1 MNKINLF
8 DLITY
13 YRNPTLEAQFTLD
26 TIMKSAG
33 SVTSATAGVWNKV
46 FGAILW
52 NQIPLAAP
60 TLGVLPTVEWERSGI
75 RVISDFMADITAGI
89 PSAEGAIPPSVKP
102 DIITMSVDP
111 KEYVL
116 TQDITDVVMALSN
129 TADDVGIN
137 YVNIRMAFGKHY
149 LTNLERMIHD
159 VSVGTEGTTP
169 AGWWHRMCDIVHNS
183 GTIYGINRATN
194 PWANALV
201 DTASSLR
208 VPDIDFINKMKARI
222 ENQGVKPN
230 VIITSPLNTAYFRS
244 QADNKMFLSILDNK
258 PVKISV
264 NGLETSDGYG
274 VGVLVNQLYGL
285 PIIESPFVGATGGSP
300 AAGET
305 RLPNIYVLT
314 TEFAGDVIFGK
325 MLLIPT
331 TYYEANL
338 PLAQNLFGTRIA
350 YRTVGNLVCR
360 RFNVQGKINALKQ

>member
-13 YRNPTLEAQFTLD
+13 YRNPTLEMQFAFD

-33 SVTSATAGVWNKV
+33 ALTSGTPNVWNRV
-46 FGAILW
+46 FGAVLW
-52 NQIPLAAP
+52 NQMPLVAP

-75 RVISDFMADITAGI
+75 RVIPDFMADVAAGI
-89 PSAEGAIPPSVKP
+89 PTGEGAVPSSVRP
-102 DIITMSVDP
+102 DIINMSVDP

-116 TQDITDVVMALSN
+116 TQDITDVILALSN

-137 YVNIRMAFGKHY
+137 HISMRMTFGRHY
-149 LTNLERMIHD
+149 LTNMERMIHD
-159 VSVGTEGTTP
+159 VSGTEGSTP
-169 AGWWHRMCDIVHNS
+169 SGYWVRMCDIVHDS

-194 PWANALV
+194 IWARALV
-201 DTASSLR
+201 DSASSLR
-208 VPDIDFINKMKARI
+208 TPDIDFVNKMKARI
-222 ENQGVKPN
+222 ENGGVKPN
-230 VIITSPLNTAYFRS
+230 VIITSPLNVAYFRS
-244 QADNKMFLSILDNK
+244 QSDNKMFLSILDNK

-264 NGLETSDGYG
+264 NGLETGEGYG

-285 PIIESPFVGATGGSP
+285 PIIESPFVGATGGSVGS
-300 AAGET
+300 GET

-314 TEFAGDVIFGK
+314 TEFSGDVIFGK

-331 TYYEANL
+331 TYHEANI
-338 PLAQNLFGTRIA
+338 PLAQGLFGTKMA

-360 RFNVQGKINALKQ
+360 RFNVQGKISALKQ

>member
-13 YRNPTLEAQFTLD
+13 YHNPTLESQFTLD

-33 SVTSATAGVWNKV
+33 AVTTATAGVWNKV
-46 FGAILW
+46 FGAVLW
-52 NQIPLAAP
+52 NQIPLSAP
-60 TLGVLPTVEWERSGI
+60 TFGILPTVEWERSGI
-75 RVISDFMADITAGI
+75 RVVHDFMASVADGI
-89 PSAEGAIPPSVKP
+89 PTSEGAVPPSVRP

-116 TQDITDVVMALSN
+116 TQDITDVIQALSN

-137 YVNIRMAFGKHY
+137 FISMRMMFGKHY

-159 VSVGTEGTTP
+159 VSGTEGTTP
-169 AGWWHRMCDIVHNS
+169 SGYWVRMCDVVHNS

-194 PWANALV
+194 TWARAIV
-201 DTASSLR
+201 DTASALR
-208 VPDIDFINKMKARI
+208 TPDIDFINKMKARI
-222 ENQGVKPN
+222 EQLGVKPN
-230 VIITSPLNTAYFRS
+230 VVVTSPINTAYFRS
-244 QADNKMFLSILDNK
+244 QADNKMFLSILDSR

-264 NGLETSDGYG
+264 NGIEGQEGYG

-285 PIIESPFVGATGGSP
+285 PIIESPFVGATGGSVGS
-300 AAGET
+300 GET

-314 TEFAGDVIFGK
+314 TEFSGDVLFGK

-331 TYYEANL
+331 TYHEANV

-360 RFNVQGKINALKQ
+360 RFNAQGKINSLKE